1 MTIDINA
8 LALVLAQAAE
18 AEIRPRF
25 RALGKGDIR
34 TKADANDLV
43 TAADE
48 AAVLPMPCDGRAPL
62 AHDGRV
68 VPAAPLPAPV
78 PPGQEAPLAMA

>member
-34 TKADANDLV
+34 TKADANDRGQQRRCQANKERV
-43 TAADE
+43 ARPVHHTRERVAPR
-48 AAVLPMPCDGRAPL
+48 VIRAEQK
-62 AHDGRV
+62 ARV
-68 VPAAPLPAPV
+68 ATL
-78 PPGQEAPLAMA
+78 